1 MPRIIASLVGAAFIF
16 VLGLALF
23 GTAKTAIEDP
33 AKETAIANQWVIEQ
47 PTVNPETGEASTR
60 KNVAS
65 DRFPS
70 PFANEV
76 AARAANNNAL
86 PPDLSL
92 MTKARHDGSNYV
104 HALLMGYRNQAGYK
118 NEKGEELL
126 KMFPD
131 AKTPQ
136 GLHFNPWFANLNIA
150 MPPPLTQDGQVTYSD
165 GTKATKDQMARDIAA
180 FLTWTAEPNLD
191 TRHGSIGA
199 ARGPPATMDPGVRHD
214 DDGSPPPLTPHA
226 SQATHAPMNDD
237 LKALIRTIPDFPKP
251 GIQFRDITTLLLDP
265 AGLAATIDRMVAAT
279 TGPVDLIA
287 GIEARG
293 FLFAA
298 ALAVPLKAGVLLIR
312 KDGKLP
318 GATIAEDYALEY
330 GQDRIAMHEDAL
342 VPGQRV
348 LLVDDLI
355 ATGGTARA
363 AVRLLR
369 KAGAIVEQAQFV
381 IDLPDLGGAD
391 ALRADGVQA
400 DALFAFE
407 GH

>member
-1 MPRIIASLVGAAFIF
+1 M
-16 VLGLALF
+16 
-23 GTAKTAIEDP
+23 K
-33 AKETAIANQWVIEQ
+33 AIANQWVIEQ

-191 TRHGSIGA
+191 TRHG
-199 ARGPPATMDPGVRHD
+199 
-214 DDGSPPPLTPHA
+214 
-226 SQATHAPMNDD
+226 
-237 LKALIRTIPDFPKP
+237 
-251 GIQFRDITTLLLDP
+251 
-265 AGLAATIDRMVAAT
+265 AGLAAA
-279 TGPVDLIA
+279 
-287 GIEARG
+287 
-293 FLFAA
+293 LF
-298 ALAVPLKAGVLLIR
+298 
-312 KDGKLP
+312 
-318 GATIAEDYALEY
+318 
-330 GQDRIAMHEDAL
+330 
-342 VPGQRV
+342 
-348 LLVDDLI
+348 LLVFCFL
-355 ATGGTARA
+355 AW
-363 AVRLLR
+363 
-369 KAGAIVEQAQFV
+369 GAYQNVWRDIK
-381 IDLPDLGGAD
+381 
-391 ALRADGVQA
+391 
-400 DALFAFE
+400 
-407 GH
+407 H